1 MPTNGD
7 VGGWQGREMT
17 AKDKR
22 GINRGSRHD
31 ASRAPGLF
39 FISLFIYYCT
49 NEDLRIDYATSGDDR
64 SEEARDRRVSNPW
77 HIFLFLTRIYSTYIY
92 LAD

>member
-31 ASRAPGLF
+31 ASRAPV
-39 FISLFIYYCT
+39 YYCT

-64 SEEARDRRVSNPW
+64 SGRGVETDVSRTPGM
-77 HIFLFLTRIYSTYIY
+77 FFFF
-92 LAD
+92 